1 MEELLPQL
9 KGMLKDATVIK
20 SDATKFEIN
29 IMVINKINGN
39 VAEPDEIIVMLKM
52 YGGLR
57 EDIPMEIII
66 DNDAQNITLK
76 FQNEEDFKKVAKIME
91 TLWDNA
97 VDMLT
102 SAMEGDVSRIK
113 DIPNLD
119 D

>member
-1 MEELLPQL
+1 MEEILPRL

-20 SDATKFEIN
+20 SDATKFEIT
-29 IMVINKINGN
+29 IIVVKKINGN

-57 EDIPMEIII
+57 EDIPMEINI
-66 DNDAQNITLK
+66 NNEAQNITLK

>member
-1 MEELLPQL
+1 MEEILARL
-9 KGMLKDATVIK
+9 KGMLKDATVIEYNV
-20 SDATKFEIN
+20 TKFEIN
-29 IMVINKINGN
+29 ITIVDKISGN

-57 EDIPMEIII
+57 EDIPMEIDI
-66 DNDAQNITLK
+66 DNEAQSITLK
-76 FQNEEDFKKVAKIME
+76 FQNEEDFKKVKKIME

-102 SAMEGDVSRIK
+102 SAMEGDISRIK

>member
-1 MEELLPQL
+1 MEEILPRL

-20 SDATKFEIN
+20 SDATKFEI
-29 IMVINKINGN
+29 IITVVKKINGN

-57 EDIPMEIII
+57 EDIPMEINI
-66 DNDAQNITLK
+66 DNDTQDITLK

-91 TLWDNA
+91 SLWDNA

-102 SAMEGDVSRIK
+102 SAMESDISRIK

>member
-1 MEELLPQL
+1 MEEILPRL
-9 KGMLKDATVIK
+9 KGMLKEATVIS
-20 SDATKFEIN
+20 SDANKFEIS
-29 IMVINKINGN
+29 ITVVKKINGI

-52 YGGLR
+52 YGGLK
-57 EDIPMEIII
+57 EDIPMDINI
-66 DNDAQNITLK
+66 DNDAQRITLK
-76 FQNEEDFKKVAKIME
+76 LQNEADFKKVAKIME

>member
-1 MEELLPQL
+1 MEEILPRL
-9 KGMLKDATVIK
+9 KGMLKDATIIS
-20 SDATKFEIN
+20 SDATKFEIT
-29 IMVINKINGN
+29 ITIVKKINGN
-39 VAEPDEIIVMLKM
+39 VAEPDEVIVMLKM

-57 EDIPMEIII
+57 EDIPMEIDI

-76 FQNEEDFKKVAKIME
+76 FQNEEDFIKVAKIME

-102 SAMEGDVSRIK
+102 SALEGDISRIK
-113 DIPNLD
+113 DIPKID

>member
-1 MEELLPQL
+1 MEELLPRL

-20 SDATKFEIN
+20 SDATKFEI
-29 IMVINKINGN
+29 IITVVKKINGN

-57 EDIPMEIII
+57 DDIPMEIDI
-66 DNDAQNITLK
+66 DNNAQSITLK
-76 FQNEEDFKKVAKIME
+76 FQNEADFKKVAKIME

-102 SAMEGDVSRIK
+102 SAMEGDLSRIK
-113 DIPNLD
+113 DIPKID

>member
-1 MEELLPQL
+1 MEEILPRL
-9 KGMLKDATVIK
+9 KGMLKDATTIEFDAIK
-20 SDATKFEIN
+20 LEITITIIKN
-29 IMVINKINGN
+29 INGN
-39 VAEPDEIIVMLKM
+39 VAEPNEIIVMLKM

-57 EDIPMEIII
+57 EDIPMEINI
-66 DNDAQNITLK
+66 DNDTQSITLK

-102 SAMEGDVSRIK
+102 SAMEGDISRIK

>member
-1 MEELLPQL
+1 MEEILARL
-9 KGMLKDATVIK
+9 KGMLKDATVIE
-20 SDATKFEIN
+20 SNVTKFEIN
-29 IMVINKINGN
+29 ITIVDKISGN

-57 EDIPMEIII
+57 EDIPMEIDI
-66 DNDAQNITLK
+66 DNEAQSITLK
-76 FQNEEDFKKVAKIME
+76 FKNEEDFKKVKKIME

-102 SAMEGDVSRIK
+102 SAMEGDISRIK

>member
-1 MEELLPQL
+1 MEEILQRL

-20 SDATKFEIN
+20 SDATKFEI
-29 IMVINKINGN
+29 VITVVNNINGN
-39 VAEPDEIIVMLKM
+39 LAEPEEIIVMLKM

-57 EDIPMEIII
+57 EDIPMEINI
-66 DNDAQNITLK
+66 NNEAQNITLK

-97 VDMLT
+97 VDMLN

-113 DIPNLD
+113 DIPTLD

>member
-1 MEELLPQL
+1 MEEILARL
-9 KGMLKDATVIK
+9 KEMLKDATVIK
-20 SDATKFEIN
+20 FDAAKFEI
-29 IMVINKINGN
+29 IITVVKKISGN

-57 EDIPMEIII
+57 EDIPMEIDI
-66 DNDAQNITLK
+66 DNDAQKITLK
-76 FQNEEDFKKVAKIME
+76 FQNESDFEKVAKIME

-102 SAMEGDVSRIK
+102 SAMEGDISRIK
-113 DIPNLD
+113 DIPKID

>member
-1 MEELLPQL
+1 MEDILPRL
-9 KGMLKDATVIK
+9 KGMLKEATVIS
-20 SDATKFEIN
+20 SDANNFEI
-29 IMVINKINGN
+29 VITVVKKINGI

-57 EDIPMEIII
+57 EDIPMDINI
-66 DNDAQNITLK
+66 DNNDQKITLK
-76 FQNEEDFKKVAKIME
+76 FQNEADFKKVAKIME

-102 SAMEGDVSRIK
+102 SAMEGDISRIK

-119 D
+119 E

>member
-1 MEELLPQL
+1 MEEILQRL

-20 SDATKFEIN
+20 SDATKFEI
-29 IMVINKINGN
+29 VITIVKKINGN

-57 EDIPMEIII
+57 EDIPMEIDI
-66 DNDAQNITLK
+66 DNDAQKITLK
-76 FQNEEDFKKVAKIME
+76 FENEVDFIKVANIME

-102 SAMEGDVSRIK
+102 SAMEGDISRIK

>member
-1 MEELLPQL
+1 MEEILPRL
-9 KGMLKDATVIK
+9 KGMLKEATVIS
-20 SDATKFEIN
+20 SDGIKFEITITIIKN
-29 IMVINKINGN
+29 VDGN

-57 EDIPMEIII
+57 EDISMEIDI
-66 DNDAQNITLK
+66 DNEAQSITLK

-102 SAMEGDVSRIK
+102 SAMEGDISRIK

>member
-1 MEELLPQL
+1 MEEILALL
-9 KGMLKDATVIK
+9 KCMLKHATVIK
-20 SDATKFEIN
+20 SDATKFEI
-29 IMVINKINGN
+29 VISIVKNINGN
-39 VAEPDEIIVMLKM
+39 VADPEEIIVMLKM

-57 EDIPMEIII
+57 EDIPMEIDI
-66 DNDAQNITLK
+66 DNDAQKISLK

-113 DIPNLD
+113 DIPDLD

>member
-1 MEELLPQL
+1 MEEILPRL

-20 SDATKFEIN
+20 SDATKFEI
-29 IMVINKINGN
+29 IITVVKKINSN

-66 DNDAQNITLK
+66 DNNAQNITLK

-91 TLWDNA
+91 SLWDNA

-102 SAMEGDVSRIK
+102 SAMEGDISRIK

>member
-1 MEELLPQL
+1 MEEILQRL
-9 KGMLKDATVIK
+9 KGMLKDATIIE
-20 SDATKFEIN
+20 SDVTKFEIT
-29 IMVINKINGN
+29 ITLVNKINS
-39 VAEPDEIIVMLKM
+39 VMAEPDEIIVMLKM

-57 EDIPMEIII
+57 EDIPMKIDI
-66 DNDAQNITLK
+66 DNNAQIISIK
-76 FQNEEDFKKVAKIME
+76 FQNEADFNKVAKIME

-102 SAMEGDVSRIK
+102 SAMEGDISRIK

>member
-1 MEELLPQL
+1 MEEILQRL

-20 SDATKFEIN
+20 SDANKLEI
-29 IMVINKINGN
+29 VITVVNDINGN

-57 EDIPMEIII
+57 EDIPMEINI
-66 DNDAQNITLK
+66 DNDAQTITLK

-91 TLWDNA
+91 TIWDNA

>member
-1 MEELLPQL
+1 MEEILPRL
-9 KGMLKDATVIK
+9 KGMLKDATVI
-20 SDATKFEIN
+20 STDAKKFEIT
-29 IMVINKINGN
+29 ITVVNKISGN

-57 EDIPMEIII
+57 EDIPMEINI
-66 DNDAQNITLK
+66 DNDAQSITLK
-76 FQNEEDFKKVAKIME
+76 FQNEEDFKRVAKIME

-102 SAMEGDVSRIK
+102 SAMEGDISRIK

>member
-1 MEELLPQL
+1 MEDILPLL
-9 KGMLKDATVIK
+9 KGMLKDATIIS
-20 SDATKFEIN
+20 SDETKFEIT
-29 IMVINKINGN
+29 ITIVKKISGN

-57 EDIPMEIII
+57 EDIPMDINI
-66 DNDAQNITLK
+66 DNDAQKITLK
-76 FQNEEDFKKVAKIME
+76 FQNEADFKKVAKIME
-91 TLWDNA
+91 SLWDNA

-102 SAMEGDVSRIK
+102 SAMEGDISRIK

>member
-1 MEELLPQL
+1 MEEILARL
-9 KGMLKDATVIK
+9 KGMLKDATVIE
-20 SDATKFEIN
+20 SNATKFEIN
-29 IMVINKINGN
+29 ITIVDKISDN

-57 EDIPMEIII
+57 EDIPMEIDI
-66 DNDAQNITLK
+66 DNEAQSITLK
-76 FQNEEDFKKVAKIME
+76 FQNEEDFKKVKKIME

-102 SAMEGDVSRIK
+102 SAMEGDISRIK

>member
-1 MEELLPQL
+1 MEEILPRL
-9 KGMLKDATVIK
+9 KGMLKDATVIE
-20 SDATKFEIN
+20 SDATKFEI
-29 IMVINKINGN
+29 IITVVKKINGN

-97 VDMLT
+97 VDLLT
-102 SAMEGDVSRIK
+102 SAMEGDISRIK

>member
-1 MEELLPQL
+1 MEEILPRL
-9 KGMLKDATVIK
+9 KGMLKDATVI
-20 SDATKFEIN
+20 STDATKFEIT
-29 IMVINKINGN
+29 IIVVNKISGN

-57 EDIPMEIII
+57 EDIPTEINI
-66 DNDAQNITLK
+66 DNDAQSITLK
-76 FQNEEDFKKVAKIME
+76 FQNEEDFKRVAKIME

-102 SAMEGDVSRIK
+102 SAMEGDISRIK

>member
-1 MEELLPQL
+1 MEEILAHL

-20 SDATKFEIN
+20 FDATKFEIA
-29 IMVINKINGN
+29 IIVVNKINGN
-39 VAEPDEIIVMLKM
+39 MAEPDEIIVMLKM

-57 EDIPMEIII
+57 EDIPMEIVI
-66 DNDAQNITLK
+66 DNDAQTITLK

-102 SAMEGDVSRIK
+102 SAIEGDISRIK

-119 D
+119 E